1 MKKKISKL
9 SNSLITKFILMNSVI
24 FLILISTSFII
35 LYSSQHIKKM
45 FDKTVTKEFSIV
57 LKNGEMSRKLSRI
70 VSRTT
75 ILESTFF
82 GNKELL
88 KEEKSELIKQITD
101 LEKETKNPQVKINLD
116 NFKQKL
122 LICLEQYSE
131 LNTLNYKIES
141 AQSQLETT
149 ILSLEKVIS
158 NKTIDQVLQGENTS
172 ILEQLSILTVGYQE
186 TLHKINILYM
196 KLCLNHFD
204 SSCAEYEKQI
214 LDLMDNLLLRIRTLN
229 ASEPEIS
236 KYAYLIQTNLETYQE
251 YLIEFTNIANELQLQ
266 MDKVNLEKEH
276 IFSLLEKIDS
286 EFSESAE
293 NMRENASI
301 IIGRASKFVFL
312 LSFVIIVLLTIF
324 SLKFI
329 QTNFVY
335 PMKTIIRRI
344 KSIGSGDLNFKKE
357 LKRKDEWSLIEDAIN
372 DMASNRK
379 QAETDLQAAIQQ
391 LQANEQQLKAF
402 NQQLQAN
409 EQQLKASNQQLI
421 ANEEMLVK
429 SEEKYRK
436 LISTSAEGFW
446 MIDAEAKTLDVNDAL
461 CKILG
466 VEREEIIGKTPF
478 DFVDEE
484 NSKIFEKQIFKS
496 NTAEQRCY
504 EITLKDKN
512 GNSIQTLFNATSQ
525 FDSKGNRS
533 GSFAFIT
540 DVSKLK
546 QTEEK
551 LKSIMRSMDDMVFVL
566 DKNNTF
572 IDVNT
577 HNNNNLYLDPDNFIG
592 KKHSEIIPKH
602 IDDLYNKAIV
612 NVKKGKTE
620 EYEYTL
626 KVANEIHWFALKIS
640 PILKNNKFDGSVSV
654 VRDITIR
661 KQIEEQIKK
670 DLKIKTALIQ
680 EIYHRTKNNMAVI
693 TAMLSM
699 ESRRSNNEFVNS
711 IFKEIINKIKSM
723 ALVHQKL
730 YKAKDLSNINL
741 REYVEDLLALIIQ
754 SYDLL
759 SKRIQINHDLQDIN
773 ILFDSAIPLGLIIS
787 ELISNIFKHA
797 FPKNQEGEIFIRLYI
812 EDDKTIN
819 LEIIDNGVGFPDNF
833 DPRKDGSMGLV
844 SVFSIAENQLKGEI
858 SVKSENGLKWH
869 IRIKDD
875 KKKERV

>member
-9 SNSLITKFILMNSVI
+9 SNSLITKFILMNSVV
-24 FLILISTSFII
+24 FLILISTSFMI

-45 FDKTVTKEFSIV
+45 LDKTVTKEFSIV

-88 KEEKSELIKQITD
+88 KDEKSELIKQITD

-149 ILSLEKVIS
+149 MFSLEKVIS
-158 NKTIDQVLQGENTS
+158 DKMIDQVLQGENSS

-186 TLHKINILYM
+186 TLHKINILYT
-196 KLCLNHFD
+196 KLCLSHFN
-204 SSCAEYEKQI
+204 SSCTEYETQI

-251 YLIEFTNIANELQLQ
+251 YLIEFTNIANELQPQ
-266 MDKVNLEKEH
+266 MDEVNLEKEN

-286 EFSESAE
+286 EFLDSAE

-391 LQANEQQLKAF
+391 LQANEQQLKA
-402 NQQLQAN
+402 
-409 EQQLKASNQQLI
+409 SNQQLM
-421 ANEEMLVK
+421 ANEEMLIV

-446 MIDAEAKTLDVNDAL
+446 MIDAEAKTIDVNDAL

-484 NSKIFEKQIFKS
+484 NSKIFKKQIFKS
-496 NTAEQRCY
+496 NTTEQRFY

-626 KVANEIHWFALKIS
+626 KVADEIHWFALKIS
-640 PILKNNKFDGSVSV
+640 PILKDNKFDGSVSV

-711 IFKEIINKIKSM
+711 TFKEIINKIKSM

-759 SKRIQINHDLQDIN
+759 SKKIQINYDLQDIN